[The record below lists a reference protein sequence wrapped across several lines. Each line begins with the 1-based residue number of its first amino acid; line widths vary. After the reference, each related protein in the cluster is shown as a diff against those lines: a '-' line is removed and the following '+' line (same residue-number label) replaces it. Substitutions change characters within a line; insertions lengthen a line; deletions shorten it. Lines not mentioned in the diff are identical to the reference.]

1 MSRPPRNYLARDE
14 QRRIFWRFMPPAV
27 AFILIAS
34 WVEQTWFRQPAPPAP
49 PQIDTRLVDPLADAA
64 VPDAVLIERE
74 PEPSAA
80 EEGTEVVATPAALDR
95 VRDDTVFREADRDA
109 WFQIWKSLRDNGP
122 PAAETARRVSF
133 SELFGQPRS
142 FRGRPVALAGTLRRL
157 ERVTAPN
164 NDYGIDGYW
173 QGWLEPEGGPASP
186 IVVYFLEIPDG
197 MPSGLTIAERVDVVG
212 YFFKRWA
219 YAAKDT
225 VRLAPLVMA
234 AAPRWTPRPPARPAI
249 DFVAALTTGTI
260 LSVMLVTLVGIWL
273 ARRGR
278 PLPVAASADLGQALA
293 GEEIVSTEDALRRL
307 ADDEKSREPEPR
319 GSKP

>member
-1 MSRPPRNYLARDE
+1 MNHPPRNYLARNE

-64 VPDAVLIERE
+64 VPDAVLIKQE
-74 PEPSAA
+74 PERF
-80 EEGTEVVATPAALDR
+80 VVEDESHLTATPAALDR

-109 WFQIWKSLRDNGP
+109 WFQIWKSLRDHGP
-122 PAAETARRVSF
+122 PPAKAASRVSF

-142 FRGRPVALAGTLRRL
+142 FRGRPVGLAGTLHRL
-157 ERVTAPN
+157 ERVKAPN

-197 MPSGLTIAERVDVVG
+197 MPSGLIISEQVDVTG

-234 AAPRWTPRPPARPAI
+234 AAPRWVPRPPARPAI
-249 DFVAALTTGTI
+249 DYVAALATGTI
-260 LSVMLVTLVGIWL
+260 LIVMLVTLVGIWL
-273 ARRGR
+273 ARRGM
-278 PLPVAASADLGQALA
+278 PPPAVASADLEQVLA
-293 GEEIVSTEDALRRL
+293 GEEIISTSEALQRL
-307 ADDEKSREPEPR
+307 ANDEKSRESEP
-319 GSKP
+319 

>member
-1 MSRPPRNYLARDE
+1 MSRPPRNYLAQDE

-34 WVEQTWFRQPAPPAP
+34 WVEQTWFRKPALPPPA
-49 PQIDTRLVDPLADAA
+49 QVDTRLADPLADAA
-64 VPDAVLIERE
+64 VPDAVLIEQE
-74 PEPSAA
+74 PEPFAVEKGAELAA
-80 EEGTEVVATPAALDR
+80 TAASLDR

-109 WFQIWKSLRDNGP
+109 WFQIWKSLRDKGQP
-122 PAAETARRVSF
+122 PAEAAPWVSF
-133 SELFGQPRS
+133 AELFGQPRS
-142 FRGRPVALAGTLRRL
+142 FRGRAVALAGTLRRL
-157 ERVTAPN
+157 ERVAAPN

-186 IVVYFLEIPDG
+186 IVVYFLEIPDD
-197 MPSGLTIAERVDVVG
+197 MPSGLTIAEQVDVTG

-234 AAPRWTPRPPARPAI
+234 AEPRWMPRPPARPAI

-260 LSVMLVTLVGIWL
+260 LMVMLVTLVGIWL
-273 ARRGR
+273 ARRG
-278 PLPVAASADLGQALA
+278 PSPPAAAPADLEQALA
-293 GEEIVSTEDALRRL
+293 GEEIMSTAEALQRL
-307 ADDEKSREPEPR
+307 ADDEKPREAQT
-319 GSKP
+319 

>member
-1 MSRPPRNYLARDE
+1 
-14 QRRIFWRFMPPAV
+14 MPPAV

-34 WVEQTWFRQPAPPAP
+34 WVEQTWFREPAPPPP
-49 PQIDTRLVDPLADAA
+49 PQVDTRLADPLADAA
-64 VPDAVLIERE
+64 VPDAVLIEQD
-74 PEPSAA
+74 PEPFAA
-80 EEGTEVVATPAALDR
+80 EKGAELAATAAALDR

-109 WFQIWKSLRDNGP
+109 WFQIWKRLRDKGSP
-122 PAAETARRVSF
+122 SAEAARRVSF
-133 SELFGQPRS
+133 AELFGQPRS
-142 FRGRPVALAGTLRRL
+142 FRGQAVALAGTLRRL

-186 IVVYFLEIPDG
+186 IVVYFLEIPHG
-197 MPSGLTIAERVDVVG
+197 MPWGLAIVEQVDVTG

-234 AAPRWTPRPPARPAI
+234 NAPRWRPRPPARPAI

-273 ARRGR
+273 ASRGA
-278 PLPVAASADLGQALA
+278 PPPPAASADLEQALA
-293 GEEIVSTEDALRRL
+293 GEEIISTAEALQRL
-307 ADDEKSREPEPR
+307 ADDEKSRKPE
-319 GSKP
+319 S

>member
-14 QRRIFWRFMPPAV
+14 QQRIFWRFMPPAV
-27 AFILIAS
+27 ALILIAS
-34 WVEQTWFRQPAPPAP
+34 WVEQTWFRQPAPPPP
-49 PQIDTRLVDPLADAA
+49 PQVDTRLTNPLADAV
-64 VPDAVLIERE
+64 VPDAVLIEQE
-74 PEPSAA
+74 PEPLAV
-80 EEGTEVVATPAALDR
+80 EEGEVLAASPAALDR
-95 VRDDTVFREADRDA
+95 VRDDTVFRAADRDA
-109 WFQIWKSLRDNGP
+109 WFEIWKTLRDHGPPP
-122 PAAETARRVSF
+122 PAAVHRVTF

-142 FRGRPVALAGTLRRL
+142 FRGRPVAIAGTLRRL
-157 ERVTAPN
+157 EQVDAPA

-186 IVVYFLEIPDG
+186 IVVYFLDVPAG
-197 MPSGLTIAERVDVVG
+197 MQTGLAIAEQADVTG

-234 AAPRWTPRPPARPAI
+234 ASPRWSPPPPSRPAI

-260 LSVMLVTLVGIWL
+260 LTVMVLTLGGIWL

-278 PLPVAASADLGQALA
+278 PSRASPPADLERALA
-293 GEEIVSTEDALRRL
+293 GEEIVTTEEALRRL
-307 ADDEKSREPEPR
+307 ADADRPQQAKS
-319 GSKP
+319 